1 MCSIALVGLVGSLA
15 STVVG
20 GIAQQQQSKSQAQAA
35 QQAANY
41 NAQVA
46 ANEAETQ
53 RNLAMAEMQKG
64 SEERNRVMRA
74 GLANQGEMASAMGAS
89 GFTMDSGTNLSL
101 LGQSAEEIQ
110 QDASIVS
117 QNANMSAWQR
127 LVGATRAENEGAFAT
142 YQGKLA
148 ANSSGSKLGLV
159 GTILGGIGQGL
170 SGLSSYQRTATPSG
184 SGLGGLGVAAGRY
197 GSTAMKGRY

>member
-1 MCSIALVGLVGSLA
+1 MCSFAIVGLIGSLA

-20 GIAQQQQSKSQAQAA
+20 GMAQQQQAKSQAQAA
-35 QQAANY
+35 QQAADY
-41 NAQVA
+41 NSQVA

-64 SEERNRVMRA
+64 AEERNRVMRA
-74 GLANQGEMASAMGAS
+74 GLAHQGEMASSMGAS
-89 GFTMDSGTNLSL
+89 GFTLDSGTNLSL

-117 QNANMSAWQR
+117 QNANMNAWQR
-127 LVGATRAENEGAFAT
+127 LVGATKAENEGAFAT

-148 ANSSGSKLGLV
+148 QSNSGSKLGLV

-170 SGLSSYQRTATPSG
+170 SGWSSYQRTATPSG
-184 SGLGGLGVAAGRY
+184 YGSSGIGVAAGKY
-197 GSTAMKGRY
+197 GSTALKGRY